1 MSERDHPELRC
12 ELVHRGRGLD
22 TTSVR
27 LFENRVHVATPAP
40 LANGDQVLVRL
51 SVGAGAPLQLEAH
64 VVSRSAAAEL
74 VLGFVFDGEAER
86 MRVRELLDG
95 DRRPA
100 AAATPR
106 LLVVEDSAI
115 ISELLV
121 FGARR
126 EARLRDAIVDVARD
140 GETAWAMVRRTY
152 YDAAIVD
159 FYLPRLT
166 GAELTQRIRATPSI
180 ESLPIVALSVGGETA
195 RRTCLAAGASA
206 FVDKPVTPRALF
218 AVLAPFLHAQE
229 PT

>member
-1 MSERDHPELRC
+1 VSDRDHHELRC

-51 SVGAGAPLQLEAH
+51 RVGAGAPLQLEAH
-64 VVSRSAAAEL
+64 VVSRSATAEL

-86 MRVRELLDG
+86 LRVRQLLDG
-95 DRRPA
+95 AAGPA
-100 AAATPR
+100 AATTPH

-115 ISELLV
+115 VSELLV

-126 EARLRDAIVDVARD
+126 EATLRDAIVDVARD
-140 GETAWAMVRRTY
+140 GEAAWTMVQRAR
-152 YDAAIVD
+152 YDAAVVD

-166 GAELTQRIRATPSI
+166 GAELTRRIRATPAI
-180 ESLPIVALSVGGETA
+180 AALPIVALSGGGENA
-195 RRTCLAAGASA
+195 RRACLAAGASA
-206 FVDKPVTPRALF
+206 FVDKPVTPRGLF
-218 AVLAPFLHAQE
+218 AVLAPLIHAQE
-229 PT
+229 RS